1 MIDTRV
7 GLRRRVRLTTGGAG
21 GTVGAVTDLHAPTYI
36 PIEVCSAV
44 GLAFSTPVDE
54 CMGAVL
60 ADVAAD
66 GVAAPGADA
75 AGLQKVVANA
85 RDRGVDL
92 KVVVME
98 ESPLLDTPLRDIA
111 TQVGTAHPGSTVLVI
126 SPGWAGTYS
135 TTYDRVLL
143 EAGQDVVKTAPDPVQ
158 GAQNFVD
165 QLNTPDFP
173 WSAFTIVVVIAVS
186 MAAVATRFLQSWANR
201 GVASKT

>member
-7 GLRRRVRLTTGGAG
+7 GLRRRVRLTTDGAG
-21 GTVGAVTDLHAPTYI
+21 GTVGIVTDLHAPIYI

-111 TQVGTAHPGSTVLVI
+111 T
-126 SPGWAGTYS
+126 
-135 TTYDRVLL
+135 
-143 EAGQDVVKTAPDPVQ
+143 PVRRC
-158 GAQNFVD
+158 
-165 QLNTPDFP
+165 
-173 WSAFTIVVVIAVS
+173 W
-186 MAAVATRFLQSWANR
+186 
-201 GVASKT
+201 

>member
-1 MIDTRV
+1 
-7 GLRRRVRLTTGGAG
+7 VRLTTGGAG
-21 GTVGAVTDLHAPTYI
+21 GTVGIVTDLHAPIYI

-66 GVAAPGADA
+66 GVAAPPADA

-92 KVVVME
+92 KVVVMA
-98 ESPLLDTPLRDIA
+98 ESPVLDTPLRDIA
-111 TQVGTAHPGSTVLVI
+111 TQVGKAHPSSTVLVI

-165 QLNTPDFP
+165 QLNTPDLN

-186 MAAVATRFLQSWANR
+186 VAAVATRVLQSWAKR
-201 GVASKT
+201 RAVPKT